1 MWDVILDAFLDSVK
15 ILPFIYIVY
24 VLIELA
30 ERKVKFFHSG
40 KFLTGKAAPLCGAL
54 AGAFPQCGFSVMAAK
69 LFEKNI
75 IGPGTL
81 ISVFLATSDEG
92 LVLLLTSGSFKSLGL
107 LLVTKIVVACVA
119 GYLINLIFS
128 KKVKL
133 QTGATS
139 FEHEDICVH
148 CHHDIEDEDDHH
160 DEHHDDE
167 HGHEHGHEH
176 EHTDNWAHDY
186 CFVPFKHSLSTFLF
200 VLAVN
205 VVFALIVYKIGED
218 KITAFMQGTNFYQPF
233 IVALVGLIPNCAS
246 SVLITQLYINGGIT
260 FGSLFAGLSVNAGM
274 GFAILLKNG
283 KDIKRNLVLLVMLY
297 LISVLVGILLT
308 LIM

>member
-15 ILPFIYIVY
+15 ILPFIFIVY
-24 VLIELA
+24 ILIELA

-92 LVLLLTSGSFKSLGL
+92 LVLLLSAGSFKSLGL
-107 LLVTKIVVACVA
+107 LFVSKIVVACIA
-119 GYLINLIFS
+119 GYLINLFFS

-133 QTGATS
+133 QAGATS

-148 CHHDIEDEDDHH
+148 CHHDIEDEGDSHDDH

-167 HGHEHGHEH
+167 HEHGHKH
-176 EHTDNWAHDY
+176 ADSWVHDY
-186 CFVPFKHSLSTFLF
+186 CLVPLKHSLSTFLF

-205 VVFALIVYKIGED
+205 LVFAFIVYKIGED

-297 LISVLVGILLT
+297 LISVLVGILFT

>member
-1 MWDVILDAFLDSVK
+1 MWDVISDAFLDSVK
-15 ILPFIYIVY
+15 ILPFIFIVY
-24 VLIELA
+24 VLIEFA

-92 LVLLLTSGSFKSLGL
+92 LVLLLSSGNFKSLGL
-107 LLVTKIVVACVA
+107 LLVSKIVVACIA
-119 GYLINLIFS
+119 GYLINLLFA

-148 CHHDIEDEDDHH
+148 CHHDIEDEDDH
-160 DEHHDDE
+160 DEHHDE
-167 HGHEHGHEH
+167 HGHEH
-176 EHTDNWAHDY
+176 TNWVHDY
-186 CFVPFKHSLSTFLF
+186 CLVPLKHSLSTFLF

-218 KITAFMQGTNFYQPF
+218 NITAFMQGAHFYQPF

-297 LISVLVGILLT
+297 LISVLVGILFT

>member
-1 MWDVILDAFLDSVK
+1 MALQWDLV
-15 ILPFIYIVY
+15 
-24 VLIELA
+24 E
-30 ERKVKFFHSG
+30 
-40 KFLTGKAAPLCGAL
+40 
-54 AGAFPQCGFSVMAAK
+54 
-69 LFEKNI
+69 NI
-75 IGPGTL
+75 
-81 ISVFLATSDEG
+81 
-92 LVLLLTSGSFKSLGL
+92 
-107 LLVTKIVVACVA
+107 
-119 GYLINLIFS
+119 
-128 KKVKL
+128 KVKL
-133 QTGATS
+133 QKGATS

-148 CHHDIEDEDDHH
+148 CHHDIEDEDDH
-160 DEHHDDE
+160 DEHHDE
-167 HGHEHGHEH
+167 YGH
-176 EHTDNWAHDY
+176 EHTDWVHDY
-186 CFVPFKHSLSTFLF
+186 CLVPLKHSLSTFLF

-218 KITAFMQGTNFYQPF
+218 NITAFMQGAHFYQPF

-297 LISVLVGILLT
+297 LISVLVGILFT